1 MKLKITLKPHSVIDV
16 ITNSSTEIFCSI
28 RSAQFINEIA
38 EELSKILERE
48 IEPILVDFN
57 DEDIPNPISQIDF
70 WMEYGDEADDIQAD
84 FRKLVEYVLTEKFG
98 EGNFEVFI
106 DSW

>member
-1 MKLKITLKPHSVIDV
+1 MKIKITIKPHSIVDI

-28 RSAQFINEIA
+28 KSDNFIHEIA
-38 EELSKILERE
+38 EELSKILGRNVEENIR
-48 IEPILVDFN
+48 DFN
-57 DEDIPNPISQIDF
+57 DEDITNPINQIDF
-70 WMEYGDEADDIQAD
+70 WMEYGSDEDDIQSD
-84 FRKLVEYVLTEKFG
+84 FRRLIEYVLTEKFG